1 MCIRDSNYAP
11 SAAALINGTLA
22 HSLDFDDT
30 HAEAS
35 LHSSAPILSAALSA
49 AQMKNCSGQQLIT
62 ACVIGYEIQIRLG
75 LAGGASKHY
84 NRGFHPTA
92 TCGIFGAVAAT
103 GHILGL
109 NKNQFISAFGIA
121 LSQSS
126 GSMEFLNDGSWTKR
140 SHVGQAAQNG
150 LKCAVLALEG
160 FKGPQQAFEGKW
172 GYLNSFVSGGDSKKA
187 LNALGE
193 NFETLN
199 LGVKPYPSCRYSH
212 AAIDGLLELK
222 EEIGFVPPIETLN
235 PLDTYHS
242 KDKSFRAMADF
253 IRQELG
259 KPVTRERLK
268 HIRRKWKGPLVIK
281 GIMHPAD
288 AEAAVKMGYDGILVS
303 NHGGRQLD
311 ACLSPVEVLADIITQ
326 VDGRATIMV
335 DSGFSN
341 GLDIARG
348 IALGADF
355 VFCGRAFMW
364 GVSVLGQKGPEHV
377 INLLSNELQLALTQ
391 IGCPSVNELNTSW
404 LDAKT

>member
-1 MCIRDSNYAP
+1 MVNLNLYP
-11 SAAALINGTLA
+11 SVKHLHAAAKKKLPKF
-22 HSLDFDDT
+22 SLDYVEGGT
-30 HAEAS
+30 GLEVGLRRNREALDATTINPKYINDWLS
-35 LHSSAPILSAALSA
+35 LNTEVNL
-49 AQMKNCSGQQLIT
+49 
-62 ACVIGYEIQIRLG
+62 
-75 LAGGASKHY
+75 
-84 NRGFHPTA
+84 
-92 TCGIFGAVAAT
+92 FGR
-103 GHILGL
+103 
-109 NKNQFISAFGIA
+109 NFSYPFGIA
-121 LSQSS
+121 PMGLASLQWPKAELIFADAAKNANIPVGLSTSCTVAIEEFGAAAGDNGWFQLYPPQDEEINDDLLERAERS
-126 GSMEFLNDGSWTKR
+126 GLEVLMVTVDVPARGWRPRDMYNGLSLPPRVTAASLY
-140 SHVGQAAQNG
+140 QAA
-150 LKCAVLALEG
+150 CRPRWSLATLASG
-160 FKGPQQAFEGKW
+160 IPYFKTMG
-172 GYLNSFVSGGDSKKA
+172 
-187 LNALGE
+187 
-193 NFETLN
+193 
-199 LGVKPYPSCRYSH
+199 RY
-212 AAIDGLLELK
+212 
-222 EEIGFVPPIETLN
+222 
-235 PLDTYHS
+235 S
-242 KDKSFRAMADF
+242 KDKSFRGMADF

-326 VDGRATIMV
+326 VDGRAMIMV

>member
-1 MCIRDSNYAP
+1 MVNLNLYP
-11 SAAALINGTLA
+11 SVKHLHAAAKKKLPKF
-22 HSLDFDDT
+22 SLDYVEGGT
-30 HAEAS
+30 GLEVGLRRNREALDATTINPKYINDWPS
-35 LHSSAPILSAALSA
+35 LNTEVNL
-49 AQMKNCSGQQLIT
+49 
-62 ACVIGYEIQIRLG
+62 
-75 LAGGASKHY
+75 
-84 NRGFHPTA
+84 
-92 TCGIFGAVAAT
+92 FGR
-103 GHILGL
+103 
-109 NKNQFISAFGIA
+109 NFSYPFGIA
-121 LSQSS
+121 PMGLASLQWPKAELIFADAAKNANIPVGLSTSCTVAIEEFGAAAGDNGWFQLYPPQDEEINDDLLERAERS
-126 GSMEFLNDGSWTKR
+126 GLEVLMVTVDVPARGWRPRDMYNGLSLPPRVTAASLY
-140 SHVGQAAQNG
+140 QAA
-150 LKCAVLALEG
+150 CRPRWSLATLASG
-160 FKGPQQAFEGKW
+160 IPYFKTMG
-172 GYLNSFVSGGDSKKA
+172 
-187 LNALGE
+187 
-193 NFETLN
+193 
-199 LGVKPYPSCRYSH
+199 RY
-212 AAIDGLLELK
+212 
-222 EEIGFVPPIETLN
+222 
-235 PLDTYHS
+235 S
-242 KDKSFRAMADF
+242 KDKSFRGMADF

-326 VDGRATIMV
+326 VDGRAMIMV

>member
-1 MCIRDSNYAP
+1 MVNLNLYP
-11 SAAALINGTLA
+11 SVKHLHAAAKKKLPKF
-22 HSLDFDDT
+22 SLDYVEGGT
-30 HAEAS
+30 GLEVGLRRNREALDATTINPKYINDWPS
-35 LHSSAPILSAALSA
+35 LNTEVNL
-49 AQMKNCSGQQLIT
+49 
-62 ACVIGYEIQIRLG
+62 
-75 LAGGASKHY
+75 
-84 NRGFHPTA
+84 
-92 TCGIFGAVAAT
+92 FGR
-103 GHILGL
+103 
-109 NKNQFISAFGIA
+109 NFSYPFGIA
-121 LSQSS
+121 PMGLASLQWPKAELIFADAAKNANIPVGLSTSCTVAIEEFGAAAGDHGWFQLYPPQDEEINDDLLERAERS
-126 GSMEFLNDGSWTKR
+126 GLEVLMVTVDVPARGWRPRDMYNGLSLPPRVTAASLY
-140 SHVGQAAQNG
+140 QAA
-150 LKCAVLALEG
+150 CRPRWSLATLASG
-160 FKGPQQAFEGKW
+160 IPYFKTMG
-172 GYLNSFVSGGDSKKA
+172 
-187 LNALGE
+187 
-193 NFETLN
+193 
-199 LGVKPYPSCRYSH
+199 RY
-212 AAIDGLLELK
+212 
-222 EEIGFVPPIETLN
+222 
-235 PLDTYHS
+235 S
-242 KDKSFRAMADF
+242 KDKSFRGMADF

>member
-1 MCIRDSNYAP
+1 MVNLNLYP
-11 SAAALINGTLA
+11 SVKHLHAAAKKKLPKF
-22 HSLDFDDT
+22 SLDYVEGGT
-30 HAEAS
+30 GLEVGLRRNREALDATTINPKYINDWPS
-35 LHSSAPILSAALSA
+35 LNTEVNL
-49 AQMKNCSGQQLIT
+49 
-62 ACVIGYEIQIRLG
+62 
-75 LAGGASKHY
+75 
-84 NRGFHPTA
+84 
-92 TCGIFGAVAAT
+92 FGRT
-103 GHILGL
+103 
-109 NKNQFISAFGIA
+109 FSYPFGIA
-121 LSQSS
+121 PMGLASLQWPKAELIFADAAKNANIPVGLSTSCTVAIEEFGAAAGDHGWFQLYPPQDEEINDDLLERAERS
-126 GSMEFLNDGSWTKR
+126 GLEVLMVTVDVPARGWRPRDMYNGLSLPPRVTAASLY
-140 SHVGQAAQNG
+140 QAA
-150 LKCAVLALEG
+150 CRPRWSLATLASG
-160 FKGPQQAFEGKW
+160 IPYFKTMG
-172 GYLNSFVSGGDSKKA
+172 
-187 LNALGE
+187 
-193 NFETLN
+193 
-199 LGVKPYPSCRYSH
+199 RY
-212 AAIDGLLELK
+212 
-222 EEIGFVPPIETLN
+222 
-235 PLDTYHS
+235 S
-242 KDKSFRAMADF
+242 KDKSFRGMADF

-326 VDGRATIMV
+326 VDGRAMIMV

>member
-1 MCIRDSNYAP
+1 
-11 SAAALINGTLA
+11 
-22 HSLDFDDT
+22 
-30 HAEAS
+30 
-35 LHSSAPILSAALSA
+35 
-49 AQMKNCSGQQLIT
+49 
-62 ACVIGYEIQIRLG
+62 
-75 LAGGASKHY
+75 
-84 NRGFHPTA
+84 
-92 TCGIFGAVAAT
+92 
-103 GHILGL
+103 
-109 NKNQFISAFGIA
+109 
-121 LSQSS
+121 
-126 GSMEFLNDGSWTKR
+126 
-140 SHVGQAAQNG
+140 
-150 LKCAVLALEG
+150 
-160 FKGPQQAFEGKW
+160 
-172 GYLNSFVSGGDSKKA
+172 
-187 LNALGE
+187 
-193 NFETLN
+193 
-199 LGVKPYPSCRYSH
+199 
-212 AAIDGLLELK
+212 
-222 EEIGFVPPIETLN
+222 
-235 PLDTYHS
+235 
-242 KDKSFRAMADF
+242 MADF

-311 ACLSPVEVLADIITQ
+311 ACPSPVEVLADIITQ
-326 VDGRATIMV
+326 VDGRAMIMV

>member
-1 MCIRDSNYAP
+1 MVNLNLYP
-11 SAAALINGTLA
+11 SVKHLHAAAKKKLPKF
-22 HSLDFDDT
+22 SLDYVEGGT
-30 HAEAS
+30 GLEVGLRRNREALDATTINPKYINDWPS
-35 LHSSAPILSAALSA
+35 LNTEVNL
-49 AQMKNCSGQQLIT
+49 
-62 ACVIGYEIQIRLG
+62 
-75 LAGGASKHY
+75 
-84 NRGFHPTA
+84 
-92 TCGIFGAVAAT
+92 FGR
-103 GHILGL
+103 
-109 NKNQFISAFGIA
+109 NFSYPFGIA
-121 LSQSS
+121 PMGLASLQWPKAELIFADAAKNANIPVGLSTSCTVAIEEFGAAAGDHGWFQLYPPQDEEINDDLLERAERS
-126 GSMEFLNDGSWTKR
+126 GLEVLMVTVDVPARGWRPRDMYNGLSLPPRVTAASLY
-140 SHVGQAAQNG
+140 QAA
-150 LKCAVLALEG
+150 CRPRWSLATLASG
-160 FKGPQQAFEGKW
+160 IPYFKTMG
-172 GYLNSFVSGGDSKKA
+172 
-187 LNALGE
+187 
-193 NFETLN
+193 
-199 LGVKPYPSCRYSH
+199 RY
-212 AAIDGLLELK
+212 
-222 EEIGFVPPIETLN
+222 
-235 PLDTYHS
+235 S
-242 KDKSFRAMADF
+242 KDKSFRGMADF
-253 IRQELG
+253 MRQELG

>member
-1 MCIRDSNYAP
+1 MVNLNLYP
-11 SAAALINGTLA
+11 SVKHLHAAAKKKLPKF
-22 HSLDFDDT
+22 SLDYVEGGTGLEVGLRRNRDALDAT
-30 HAEAS
+30 KINPKYINDWPS
-35 LHSSAPILSAALSA
+35 LNTEVNL
-49 AQMKNCSGQQLIT
+49 
-62 ACVIGYEIQIRLG
+62 
-75 LAGGASKHY
+75 
-84 NRGFHPTA
+84 
-92 TCGIFGAVAAT
+92 FGR
-103 GHILGL
+103 
-109 NKNQFISAFGIA
+109 NFSYPFGIA
-121 LSQSS
+121 PMGLASLQWPKAELIFADAAKNANIPVGLSTSCTVAIEEFGATAGSHGWFQLYPPQDEEINDDLLERAERS
-126 GSMEFLNDGSWTKR
+126 GLEVLMVTVDVPARGWRPRDMYNGLSLPPRVTAASLY
-140 SHVGQAAQNG
+140 QAA
-150 LKCAVLALEG
+150 CRPRWSLATLASG
-160 FKGPQQAFEGKW
+160 IPYFKTMG
-172 GYLNSFVSGGDSKKA
+172 
-187 LNALGE
+187 
-193 NFETLN
+193 
-199 LGVKPYPSCRYSH
+199 RY
-212 AAIDGLLELK
+212 
-222 EEIGFVPPIETLN
+222 
-235 PLDTYHS
+235 S
-242 KDKSFRAMADF
+242 KDKSFRGMADF

-259 KPVTRERLK
+259 KPVTRERLE

>member
-1 MCIRDSNYAP
+1 MVNLNLYP
-11 SAAALINGTLA
+11 SVKHLHAAAKKKLPKF
-22 HSLDFDDT
+22 SLDYVEGGT
-30 HAEAS
+30 GLEVGLRRNREALDATTINPKYINDWPS
-35 LHSSAPILSAALSA
+35 LNTEVNL
-49 AQMKNCSGQQLIT
+49 
-62 ACVIGYEIQIRLG
+62 
-75 LAGGASKHY
+75 
-84 NRGFHPTA
+84 
-92 TCGIFGAVAAT
+92 FGR
-103 GHILGL
+103 
-109 NKNQFISAFGIA
+109 NFSYPFGIA
-121 LSQSS
+121 PMGLASLQWPKAELIFADAAKNANIPVGLSTSCTVAIEEFGAAAGGHGWFQLYPPQDEEINDDLLERAERS
-126 GSMEFLNDGSWTKR
+126 GLEVLMVTVDVPARGWRPRDMYNGLSLPPRVTAASLY
-140 SHVGQAAQNG
+140 QAA
-150 LKCAVLALEG
+150 CRPRWSLATLASG
-160 FKGPQQAFEGKW
+160 IPYFKTMG
-172 GYLNSFVSGGDSKKA
+172 
-187 LNALGE
+187 
-193 NFETLN
+193 
-199 LGVKPYPSCRYSH
+199 RY
-212 AAIDGLLELK
+212 
-222 EEIGFVPPIETLN
+222 
-235 PLDTYHS
+235 S
-242 KDKSFRAMADF
+242 KDKSFRGMADF

-326 VDGRATIMV
+326 VDGRAMIMV

>member
-1 MCIRDSNYAP
+1 MVNLNLYP
-11 SAAALINGTLA
+11 SVKHLHAAAKKKLPKF
-22 HSLDFDDT
+22 SLDYVEGGT
-30 HAEAS
+30 GLEVGLRRNREALDATTINPKYINDWPS
-35 LHSSAPILSAALSA
+35 LNTEVNL
-49 AQMKNCSGQQLIT
+49 
-62 ACVIGYEIQIRLG
+62 
-75 LAGGASKHY
+75 
-84 NRGFHPTA
+84 
-92 TCGIFGAVAAT
+92 FGR
-103 GHILGL
+103 
-109 NKNQFISAFGIA
+109 NFSYPFGIA
-121 LSQSS
+121 PMGLASLQWPKAELIFADAAKNANIPVGLSTSCTVAIEEFGAAAGDHGWFQLYPPQDEEINDDLLERAERS
-126 GSMEFLNDGSWTKR
+126 GLEVLMVTVDVPARGWRPRDMYNGLSLPPRVTAASLY
-140 SHVGQAAQNG
+140 QAA
-150 LKCAVLALEG
+150 CRPRWSLATLASG
-160 FKGPQQAFEGKW
+160 IPYFKTMG
-172 GYLNSFVSGGDSKKA
+172 
-187 LNALGE
+187 
-193 NFETLN
+193 
-199 LGVKPYPSCRYSH
+199 RY
-212 AAIDGLLELK
+212 
-222 EEIGFVPPIETLN
+222 
-235 PLDTYHS
+235 S
-242 KDKSFRAMADF
+242 KDKSFRGMADF

-326 VDGRATIMV
+326 VDGRAMIMV

-391 IGCPSVNELNTSW
+391 IGCPCVNELNTSW
-404 LDAKT
+404 LDVKT

>member
-1 MCIRDSNYAP
+1 MVNLNLYP
-11 SAAALINGTLA
+11 SVKHLHAAAKKKLPKF
-22 HSLDFDDT
+22 SLDYVEGGT
-30 HAEAS
+30 GLEVGLRRNREALDATTINPKYINDWPS
-35 LHSSAPILSAALSA
+35 LNTEVNL
-49 AQMKNCSGQQLIT
+49 
-62 ACVIGYEIQIRLG
+62 
-75 LAGGASKHY
+75 
-84 NRGFHPTA
+84 
-92 TCGIFGAVAAT
+92 FGR
-103 GHILGL
+103 
-109 NKNQFISAFGIA
+109 NFSYPFGIA
-121 LSQSS
+121 PMGLASLQWPKAELIFADAAKNANIPVGLSTSCTVAIEEFGAAAGDNGWFQLYPPQDEEINDDLLERAERS
-126 GSMEFLNDGSWTKR
+126 GLEVLMVTVDVPARGWRPRDMYNGLSLPPRVTAASLY
-140 SHVGQAAQNG
+140 QAA
-150 LKCAVLALEG
+150 CRPRWSLATLASG
-160 FKGPQQAFEGKW
+160 IPYFKTMG
-172 GYLNSFVSGGDSKKA
+172 
-187 LNALGE
+187 
-193 NFETLN
+193 
-199 LGVKPYPSCRYSH
+199 RY
-212 AAIDGLLELK
+212 
-222 EEIGFVPPIETLN
+222 
-235 PLDTYHS
+235 S
-242 KDKSFRAMADF
+242 KDKSFRGMADF

-259 KPVTRERLK
+259 KPVTRERLV

-326 VDGRATIMV
+326 VDGRAMIMV

>member
-1 MCIRDSNYAP
+1 MVNLNLYP
-11 SAAALINGTLA
+11 SVKHLHAAAKKKLPKF
-22 HSLDFDDT
+22 SLDYVEGGT
-30 HAEAS
+30 GLEVGLRRNREALDATTINPKYINDWPS
-35 LHSSAPILSAALSA
+35 LNTEVNL
-49 AQMKNCSGQQLIT
+49 
-62 ACVIGYEIQIRLG
+62 
-75 LAGGASKHY
+75 
-84 NRGFHPTA
+84 
-92 TCGIFGAVAAT
+92 FGR
-103 GHILGL
+103 
-109 NKNQFISAFGIA
+109 NFSYPFGIA
-121 LSQSS
+121 PMGLASLQWPKAELIFADAAKNANIPVGLSTSCTVAIEEFGAAAGDNGWFQLYPPQDEEINDDLLERAERS
-126 GSMEFLNDGSWTKR
+126 GLEVLMVTVDVPARGWRPRDMYNGLSLPPRVTAASLY
-140 SHVGQAAQNG
+140 QAA
-150 LKCAVLALEG
+150 CRPRWSLATLASG
-160 FKGPQQAFEGKW
+160 IPYFKTMG
-172 GYLNSFVSGGDSKKA
+172 
-187 LNALGE
+187 
-193 NFETLN
+193 
-199 LGVKPYPSCRYSH
+199 RY
-212 AAIDGLLELK
+212 
-222 EEIGFVPPIETLN
+222 
-235 PLDTYHS
+235 S
-242 KDKSFRAMADF
+242 KDKSFRGMADF

>member
-1 MCIRDSNYAP
+1 MVNLNLYP
-11 SAAALINGTLA
+11 SVKHLHAAAKKKLPKF
-22 HSLDFDDT
+22 SLDYVEGGT
-30 HAEAS
+30 GLEVGLRRNREALDATTINPKYINDWPS
-35 LHSSAPILSAALSA
+35 LNTEVNL
-49 AQMKNCSGQQLIT
+49 
-62 ACVIGYEIQIRLG
+62 
-75 LAGGASKHY
+75 
-84 NRGFHPTA
+84 
-92 TCGIFGAVAAT
+92 FGR
-103 GHILGL
+103 
-109 NKNQFISAFGIA
+109 NFSYPFGIA
-121 LSQSS
+121 PMGLASLQWPKAELIFADAAKNANIPVGLSTSCTVAIEEFGAAAGDHGWFQLYPPQDEEINDDLLERAERS
-126 GSMEFLNDGSWTKR
+126 GLEVLMVTVDVPARGWRPRDMYNGLSLPPRVTAASLY
-140 SHVGQAAQNG
+140 QAA
-150 LKCAVLALEG
+150 CRPRWSLATLASG
-160 FKGPQQAFEGKW
+160 IPYFKTMG
-172 GYLNSFVSGGDSKKA
+172 
-187 LNALGE
+187 
-193 NFETLN
+193 
-199 LGVKPYPSCRYSH
+199 RY
-212 AAIDGLLELK
+212 
-222 EEIGFVPPIETLN
+222 
-235 PLDTYHS
+235 S
-242 KDKSFRAMADF
+242 KDKSLRGMADF

-326 VDGRATIMV
+326 VDGRAMIMV

>member
-1 MCIRDSNYAP
+1 MVNLNLYP
-11 SAAALINGTLA
+11 SVKHLHAAAKKKLPKF
-22 HSLDFDDT
+22 SLDYVEGGT
-30 HAEAS
+30 GLEVGLRRNREALDATTINPKYINDWPS
-35 LHSSAPILSAALSA
+35 LNTEVNL
-49 AQMKNCSGQQLIT
+49 
-62 ACVIGYEIQIRLG
+62 
-75 LAGGASKHY
+75 
-84 NRGFHPTA
+84 
-92 TCGIFGAVAAT
+92 FGR
-103 GHILGL
+103 
-109 NKNQFISAFGIA
+109 NFSYPFGIA
-121 LSQSS
+121 PMGLASLQWPKAELIFADAAKNANIPVGLSTSCTVAIEEFGAAAGDHGWFQLYPPQDEEINDDLLERAERS
-126 GSMEFLNDGSWTKR
+126 GLEVLMVTVDVPARGWRPRDMYNGLSLPPRVTAASLY
-140 SHVGQAAQNG
+140 QAA
-150 LKCAVLALEG
+150 CRPRWSLATLASG
-160 FKGPQQAFEGKW
+160 IPYFKTMG
-172 GYLNSFVSGGDSKKA
+172 
-187 LNALGE
+187 
-193 NFETLN
+193 
-199 LGVKPYPSCRYSH
+199 RY
-212 AAIDGLLELK
+212 
-222 EEIGFVPPIETLN
+222 
-235 PLDTYHS
+235 S
-242 KDKSFRAMADF
+242 KDKSFRGMADF

-326 VDGRATIMV
+326 VDGRAMIMV

>member
-1 MCIRDSNYAP
+1 MVNLNLYP
-11 SAAALINGTLA
+11 SVKHLHAAAKKKLPKF
-22 HSLDFDDT
+22 SLDYVEGGT
-30 HAEAS
+30 GLEVGLRRNREALDATTINPKYINDWPS
-35 LHSSAPILSAALSA
+35 LNTEVNL
-49 AQMKNCSGQQLIT
+49 
-62 ACVIGYEIQIRLG
+62 
-75 LAGGASKHY
+75 
-84 NRGFHPTA
+84 
-92 TCGIFGAVAAT
+92 FGR
-103 GHILGL
+103 
-109 NKNQFISAFGIA
+109 NFSYPFGIA
-121 LSQSS
+121 PMGLASLQWPKAELIFAEAAKKANIPVGLSTSCTVAIEEFGAAAGDNGWFQLYPPQDEEINDDLLERAERS
-126 GSMEFLNDGSWTKR
+126 GLEVLMVTVDVPARGWRPRDMYNGLSLPPRVTAASLY
-140 SHVGQAAQNG
+140 QAA
-150 LKCAVLALEG
+150 CRPRWSLATLASG
-160 FKGPQQAFEGKW
+160 IPYFKTMG
-172 GYLNSFVSGGDSKKA
+172 
-187 LNALGE
+187 
-193 NFETLN
+193 
-199 LGVKPYPSCRYSH
+199 RY
-212 AAIDGLLELK
+212 
-222 EEIGFVPPIETLN
+222 
-235 PLDTYHS
+235 S
-242 KDKSFRAMADF
+242 KDKSFRGMADF

-326 VDGRATIMV
+326 VDGRAMIMV

>member
-1 MCIRDSNYAP
+1 MVNLNLYP
-11 SAAALINGTLA
+11 SVKHLHAAAKKKLPKF
-22 HSLDFDDT
+22 SLDYVEGGT
-30 HAEAS
+30 GLEVGLRRNREALDATTINPKYINDWPS
-35 LHSSAPILSAALSA
+35 LNTEVNL
-49 AQMKNCSGQQLIT
+49 
-62 ACVIGYEIQIRLG
+62 
-75 LAGGASKHY
+75 
-84 NRGFHPTA
+84 
-92 TCGIFGAVAAT
+92 FGR
-103 GHILGL
+103 
-109 NKNQFISAFGIA
+109 NFSYPFGIA
-121 LSQSS
+121 PMGLASLQWPKAELIFADAAKNANIPVGLSTSCTVAIEEFGAAAGDHGWFQLYPPQDEEINDDLLERAERS
-126 GSMEFLNDGSWTKR
+126 GLEVLMVTVDVPARGWRPRDMYNGLSLPPRVTAASLY
-140 SHVGQAAQNG
+140 QAA
-150 LKCAVLALEG
+150 CRPRWSLATLASG
-160 FKGPQQAFEGKW
+160 IPYFKTMG
-172 GYLNSFVSGGDSKKA
+172 
-187 LNALGE
+187 
-193 NFETLN
+193 
-199 LGVKPYPSCRYSH
+199 RY
-212 AAIDGLLELK
+212 
-222 EEIGFVPPIETLN
+222 
-235 PLDTYHS
+235 S
-242 KDKSFRAMADF
+242 KDKSFRGMADF
-253 IRQELG
+253 MRQELG

-326 VDGRATIMV
+326 VDGRAMIMV

>member
-1 MCIRDSNYAP
+1 MVNLNLYP
-11 SAAALINGTLA
+11 SVKHLHAAAKKKLPKF
-22 HSLDFDDT
+22 SLDYVEGGT
-30 HAEAS
+30 GLEVGLRRNREALDATKINPKYINDWPS
-35 LHSSAPILSAALSA
+35 LNTEVNL
-49 AQMKNCSGQQLIT
+49 
-62 ACVIGYEIQIRLG
+62 
-75 LAGGASKHY
+75 
-84 NRGFHPTA
+84 
-92 TCGIFGAVAAT
+92 FGR
-103 GHILGL
+103 
-109 NKNQFISAFGIA
+109 NFSYPFGIA
-121 LSQSS
+121 PMGLASLQWPKAELIFADAAKNANIPVGLSTSCTVAIEEFGAAAGDHGWFQLYPPQDEEINDDLLERAERS
-126 GSMEFLNDGSWTKR
+126 GLEVLMVTVDVPARGWRPRDMYNGLSLPPRVTAASLY
-140 SHVGQAAQNG
+140 QAA
-150 LKCAVLALEG
+150 CRPRWSLATLASG
-160 FKGPQQAFEGKW
+160 IPYFKTMG
-172 GYLNSFVSGGDSKKA
+172 
-187 LNALGE
+187 
-193 NFETLN
+193 
-199 LGVKPYPSCRYSH
+199 RY
-212 AAIDGLLELK
+212 
-222 EEIGFVPPIETLN
+222 
-235 PLDTYHS
+235 S
-242 KDKSFRAMADF
+242 KDKSFRGMADF

-326 VDGRATIMV
+326 VDGRAMIMV

>member
-1 MCIRDSNYAP
+1 MVNLDLYSSVKYLH
-11 SAAALINGTLA
+11 AAAKKKLPKFSFDYVEGGTGLETGLMRNRDALDATTINPKYINDWP
-22 HSLDFDDT
+22 SLDI
-30 HAEAS
+30 EVN
-35 LHSSAPILSAALSA
+35 L
-49 AQMKNCSGQQLIT
+49 
-62 ACVIGYEIQIRLG
+62 
-75 LAGGASKHY
+75 
-84 NRGFHPTA
+84 
-92 TCGIFGAVAAT
+92 FGR
-103 GHILGL
+103 
-109 NKNQFISAFGIA
+109 NFSCPFGIA
-121 LSQSS
+121 PMGLASLQWPKA
-126 GSMEFLNDGSWTKR
+126 ELIFAE
-140 SHVGQAAQNG
+140 AAQKANIPVGLSTSCTVAIEEFGAIAGGHGWFQLYPPQDEEINDDLLERAEKSGLEVLMVTVDVPARGWRPRDMYNG
-150 LKCAVLALEG
+150 LSLPPRVTAASL
-160 FKGPQQAFEGKW
+160 
-172 GYLNSFVSGGDSKKA
+172 Y
-187 LNALGE
+187 
-193 NFETLN
+193 
-199 LGVKPYPSCRYSH
+199 H
-212 AAIDGLLELK
+212 AACRPRWSLA
-222 EEIGFVPPIETLN
+222 TLTSGI
-235 PLDTYHS
+235 PHFKTMGRYS
-242 KDKSFRAMADF
+242 KDKSFRGMADF

-288 AEAAVKMGYDGILVS
+288 AEAAVGMGYDGILVS

-311 ACLSPVEVLADIITQ
+311 ACLSPVEALADIITQ

>member
-1 MCIRDSNYAP
+1 MVNLNLYP
-11 SAAALINGTLA
+11 SVKHLHAAAKKKLPKF
-22 HSLDFDDT
+22 SLDYV
-30 HAEAS
+30 E
-35 LHSSAPILSAALSA
+35 
-49 AQMKNCSGQQLIT
+49 
-62 ACVIGYEIQIRLG
+62 
-75 LAGGASKHY
+75 GGAGLEVGLRR
-84 NRGFHPTA
+84 NREALDA
-92 TCGIFGAVAAT
+92 TTINPKYINDWPSLNTEVNLFGR
-103 GHILGL
+103 
-109 NKNQFISAFGIA
+109 NFSYPFGIA
-121 LSQSS
+121 PMGLASLQWPKAELIFADAAKNANIPVGLSTSCTVAIEEFGAAAGDHGWFQLYPPQDEEINDDLLERAERS
-126 GSMEFLNDGSWTKR
+126 GLEVLMVTVDVPARGWRPRDMYNGLSLPPRVTAASLY
-140 SHVGQAAQNG
+140 QAA
-150 LKCAVLALEG
+150 CRPRWSLATLASG
-160 FKGPQQAFEGKW
+160 IPYFKTMG
-172 GYLNSFVSGGDSKKA
+172 
-187 LNALGE
+187 
-193 NFETLN
+193 
-199 LGVKPYPSCRYSH
+199 RY
-212 AAIDGLLELK
+212 
-222 EEIGFVPPIETLN
+222 
-235 PLDTYHS
+235 S
-242 KDKSFRAMADF
+242 KDKSFRGMADF

-326 VDGRATIMV
+326 VDGRAMIMV

>member
-1 MCIRDSNYAP
+1 MVNLNLYP
-11 SAAALINGTLA
+11 SVKHLHAAAKKKLPKF
-22 HSLDFDDT
+22 SLDYVEGGT
-30 HAEAS
+30 GLEVGLRRNREALDATTINPKYINDWPS
-35 LHSSAPILSAALSA
+35 LNTEVNL
-49 AQMKNCSGQQLIT
+49 
-62 ACVIGYEIQIRLG
+62 
-75 LAGGASKHY
+75 
-84 NRGFHPTA
+84 
-92 TCGIFGAVAAT
+92 FGR
-103 GHILGL
+103 
-109 NKNQFISAFGIA
+109 NFSYPFGIA
-121 LSQSS
+121 PMGLASLQWPKAELIFADAAKNANIPVGLSTSCTVAIEEFGAAAGDHGWFQLYPPQDEEINDDLLERAERS
-126 GSMEFLNDGSWTKR
+126 GLEVLMVTVDVPARGWRPRDMYNGLSLPPRVTAASLY
-140 SHVGQAAQNG
+140 QAA
-150 LKCAVLALEG
+150 CRPRWSLATLASG
-160 FKGPQQAFEGKW
+160 IPYFKTMG
-172 GYLNSFVSGGDSKKA
+172 
-187 LNALGE
+187 
-193 NFETLN
+193 
-199 LGVKPYPSCRYSH
+199 RY
-212 AAIDGLLELK
+212 
-222 EEIGFVPPIETLN
+222 
-235 PLDTYHS
+235 S
-242 KDKSFRAMADF
+242 KDKSFRGMADF

-311 ACLSPVEVLADIITQ
+311 ACLSPIEVLADIITQ

>member
-1 MCIRDSNYAP
+1 MVNLNLYP
-11 SAAALINGTLA
+11 SVKHLHAAAKKKLPKF
-22 HSLDFDDT
+22 SLDYVEGGTGLEVGLRRNREALDATTINPKYINDW
-30 HAEAS
+30 AS
-35 LHSSAPILSAALSA
+35 LDTEVNL
-49 AQMKNCSGQQLIT
+49 
-62 ACVIGYEIQIRLG
+62 
-75 LAGGASKHY
+75 
-84 NRGFHPTA
+84 
-92 TCGIFGAVAAT
+92 FGR
-103 GHILGL
+103 
-109 NKNQFISAFGIA
+109 NFSYPFGIA
-121 LSQSS
+121 PMGLASLQWPKAELIFADAAKNANIPVGLSTSCTVAIEEFGAAAGDHGWFQLYPPQDEEINDDLLERAERS
-126 GSMEFLNDGSWTKR
+126 GLEVLMVTVDVPARGWRPRDMYNGLSLPPRVTAASLY
-140 SHVGQAAQNG
+140 QAA
-150 LKCAVLALEG
+150 CRPRWSLATLASG
-160 FKGPQQAFEGKW
+160 IPYFKTMG
-172 GYLNSFVSGGDSKKA
+172 
-187 LNALGE
+187 
-193 NFETLN
+193 
-199 LGVKPYPSCRYSH
+199 RY
-212 AAIDGLLELK
+212 
-222 EEIGFVPPIETLN
+222 
-235 PLDTYHS
+235 S
-242 KDKSFRAMADF
+242 KDKSFRGMADF

-326 VDGRATIMV
+326 VDGRAMIMV